1 MEYRNHA
8 GVKVSALGFG
18 CMRFPT
24 NPDGTIDE
32 PLTRKMLDRAWER
45 GVTYYDTAYP
55 YHNGESERVVGRWLA
70 GKPRDK
76 VLLAT
81 KLPVFLIEKPE
92 DTMRLFNEQ
101 LEKLGVEYFDFYLLH
116 ALSAERWDNVL
127 KNNVLETVQKLKAEV
142 KIRHLGFSFHDEF
155 SAFER
160 IVTACDWD
168 FCQLQLNYMD
178 VHDEA
183 GLRGCE
189 LAVSRGMTV
198 SVMEP
203 VKGGNLANPPR
214 EIMDRFTALH
224 PDWSAASWALRWV
237 SELPGV
243 GVVLS
248 GMSSMEQVEDNLDT
262 FDSLRPL
269 NEEEKAAIAAASEL
283 YRTRTVVPCTGC
295 RYCMPCPMG
304 VDIPGIFRIRNNAAI
319 YDAEAS
325 AKAAYGRM
333 AEKSRQ
339 TSCVRCKKCVSQCPQ
354 HIEIPDRLAEA
365 HAYLTAE

>member
-1 MEYRNHA
+1 
-8 GVKVSALGFG
+8 
-18 CMRFPT
+18 
-24 NPDGTIDE
+24 
-32 PLTRKMLDRAWER
+32 
-45 GVTYYDTAYP
+45 
-55 YHNGESERVVGRWLA
+55 
-70 GKPRDK
+70 
-76 VLLAT
+76 
-81 KLPVFLIEKPE
+81 
-92 DTMRLFNEQ
+92 MRLFNEQ

-224 PDWSAASWALRWV
+224 PDWSAASWRCGGSA
-237 SELPGV
+237 SCPA
-243 GVVLS
+243 S
-248 GMSSMEQVEDNLDT
+248 GW
-262 FDSLRPL
+262 
-269 NEEEKAAIAAASEL
+269 
-283 YRTRTVVPCTGC
+283 C
-295 RYCMPCPMG
+295 
-304 VDIPGIFRIRNNAAI
+304 
-319 YDAEAS
+319 
-325 AKAAYGRM
+325 
-333 AEKSRQ
+333 SR
-339 TSCVRCKKCVSQCPQ
+339 
-354 HIEIPDRLAEA
+354 A
-365 HAYLTAE
+365 

>member
-8 GVKVSALGFG
+8 GNMVSALGFG

-24 NPDGTIDE
+24 NPDGSINE
-32 PLTRKMLDRAWER
+32 PETRRMLDRAWER

-76 VLLAT
+76 VYLAT

-101 LEKLGVEYFDFYLLH
+101 LEKLGVSYFDYYLLH
-116 ALSAERWDNVL
+116 ALSAERWDKLL
-127 KNNVLETVQKLKAEV
+127 KNGVLETVKKLKAEG
-142 KIRHLGFSFHDEF
+142 KIRKLGFSFHDEF

-160 IVTACDWD
+160 IVTANDWD

-189 LAVSRGMTV
+189 LAVSRGMSV
-198 SVMEP
+198 VVMEP
-203 VKGGNLANPPR
+203 VKGGSLANPPK
-214 EIMDRFTALH
+214 EILERFHALQ
-224 PDWSAASWALRWV
+224 PDWSAPSWALRWV

-243 GVVLS
+243 AVVLS
-248 GMSSMEQVEDNLDT
+248 GMSAMEQVEDNLNT

-269 NEEEKAAIAAASEL
+269 TAEEKDAVAEASRI
-283 YRTRTVVPCTGC
+283 YRTRTAVPCTGC

-319 YDAEAS
+319 YGTVDA

-333 AEKSRQ
+333 EEKSRQ
-339 TSCVRCKKCVSQCPQ
+339 TSCVHCRKCVSMCPQ
-354 HIEIPDRLAEA
+354 HIEIPEKLAEA
-365 HAYLTAE
+365 HQYLTAE